1 MDELIQLSHFV
12 ADTQFDDLPDDV
24 VERAKWVLRDTVG
37 VIIAGMSEPEVNALA
52 GYAAA
57 KSPGNAS
64 LFGHAGRVKPEWAAL
79 VHGTAGTSLEMD
91 EGHAFARGH
100 ASVHAVSPALAL
112 AETRGA
118 SGKELLTALILGY
131 EVAARAG
138 VATRLRKGV
147 HPFGVWG
154 VLGAA
159 SIGARF
165 NGLDGEG
172 IAKTLEV
179 AASYAI
185 TPSFET
191 AYQGANVRNT
201 YAGMVNYLGLLA
213 AEFYGLGFRGERG
226 GLQTAFGHILG
237 DEFDPN
243 MLVDGLGER
252 YEIMRGYFKPH
263 SACRYAHA
271 AVDAVL
277 ELTSHKKLKPDEIRS
292 VEVATY
298 DIAATLKETH
308 PTTPLAGRFSIPHTV
323 AATLVLGHANPEAF
337 TLDALNNPDI
347 QALASKV
354 ILTEN
359 PDFTAMAPAKRP
371 ASVTII
377 FNSGEEKQHTV
388 YSSKGDPDQPMS
400 PDELETKFQQL
411 TSSTLGNDLANQAWQ
426 FLGNIEQL
434 SDLSDLGKTLSPQ
447 LNDPVQGGTM

>member
-12 ADTQFDDLPDDV
+12 ADTQFDDLPEEV
-24 VERAKWVLRDTVG
+24 VQRAKWVLRDTIG
-37 VIIAGMSEPEVNALA
+37 VIIAGMSEPEVHALA
-52 GYAAA
+52 DYAAQN
-57 KSPGNAS
+57 SPGGAT

-112 AETRGA
+112 AETSGA
-118 SGKELLTALILGY
+118 SGKDMLTALILGY

-165 NGLDGEG
+165 NGLNGED

-213 AEFYGLGFRGERG
+213 ADFYNLGFRGERG
-226 GLQTAFGHILG
+226 GLQTAFGEILG
-237 DEFDPN
+237 YEFDPN
-243 MLVDGLGER
+243 ILSDGLGER

-277 ELTSHKKLKPDEIRS
+277 ELTAAKQLKPDEIRS

-298 DIAATLKETH
+298 DIAATLKEPH
-308 PTTPLAGRFSIPHTV
+308 PATPLAGRFSIPHTV
-323 AATLVLGHANPEAF
+323 AATLILGHANPQAF

-354 ILTEN
+354 TLTEN

-371 ASVTII
+371 ASVVIK
-377 FNSGEEKQHTV
+377 FKSGEEQQHTV
-388 YSSKGDPDQPMS
+388 YGSKGDPDQPMS
-400 PDELETKFQQL
+400 PEELETKFYRL
-411 TSSTLGNDLANQAWQ
+411 TKAIFEDDGAEQAWQ
-426 FLGNIEQL
+426 FLAKIEQL
-434 SDLSDLGKTLSPQ
+434 SHLGDLGNTLSPQ
-447 LNDPVQGGTM
+447 LSEQVQGGTM

>member
-165 NGLDGEG
+165 NGLNGED

-213 AEFYGLGFRGERG
+213 ADFYGLGFRGERG
-226 GLQTAFGHILG
+226 GLQTAFGQILG

-277 ELTSHKKLKPDEIRS
+277 ELTAHKKLKPDEIRS

-323 AATLVLGHANPEAF
+323 AATLVLGNANPEAF

-388 YSSKGDPDQPMS
+388 YGSKGDPDQPMS